1 MKKKKFGAHV
11 AAKHTNTGR
20 ASGVSNLTLNDESG
34 CCIVLLGQARW
45 IELMSDEKNYNR
57 HTIGLWAIQEKQAH
71 WRSLLDLTPTGG
83 RFEAFLGKKSGSN
96 SSPTDTYLNEKSW
109 RGGLTQDGQWG
120 NSKNLLANPIFLFNF
135 SRVIKTTPHIFG

>member
-1 MKKKKFGAHV
+1 MHCPPWTA
-11 AAKHTNTGR
+11 
-20 ASGVSNLTLNDESG
+20 
-34 CCIVLLGQARW
+34 ARW

-96 SSPTDTYLNEKSW
+96 FSPTDTYLNEKSW

-135 SRVIKTTPHIFG
+135 SRVIKTTPIHLSRNICFLIIWEDPQLYCNFKCRESFLKYSHK